1 MRFLGS
7 TNPQSTAGLV
17 SGLRIAMEH
26 DTMAR
31 TAPQDGHYFLGK
43 GKYRIY
49 AGDPLPDGAEFVPAV
64 TVAPEPQPEPK
75 ARAKKAA
82 PENKAKPAPENR

>member
-7 TNPQSTAGLV
+7 TNPQSNAGLV
-17 SGLRIAMEH
+17 SGLRIAMEM

-31 TAPQDGHYFLGK
+31 TAPQNGHYFLGK
-43 GKYRIY
+43 GKFRIN
-49 AGDPLPDGAEFVPAV
+49 AGDPLPDGAEFVPAA
-64 TVAPEPQPEPK
+64 TVAPEPEPK